1 MTGVFIG
8 TDAFAAGVLTAMM
21 GTSEAPTLVITRPDS
36 AKGRGRQLS
45 PPPVALAA
53 AELGVE
59 FIQPEDI
66 GAAPVLAAIDAI
78 DPPALALCA
87 YGAIIKDP
95 LLSARPILNLHPS
108 LLPRWRG
115 AAPIERALMAGD
127 DETGVS
133 IIQLVEALD
142 AGPVAAQESF
152 SVDSE
157 EDFASLSA
165 RLIDLGSR
173 MLVSALI
180 EAREGSLSFAD
191 QPTEGLTYAER
202 IEAGDRLL
210 ATNGEAEHAARLV
223 RALFPHIG
231 ARLELPSGDVVGVRE
246 ASAQEEGPA
255 EGVFEEHDGH
265 LLVGFASG
273 ALRVTRLTP
282 PGAREMASADWL
294 RGRPDLSAS

>member
-1 MTGVFIG
+1 
-8 TDAFAAGVLTAMM
+8 
-21 GTSEAPTLVITRPDS
+21 
-36 AKGRGRQLS
+36 
-45 PPPVALAA
+45 PPVAVAA
-53 AELGVE
+53 AELGID

-66 GAAPVLAAIDAI
+66 GDASVLAAIDAI

-87 YGAIIKDP
+87 YGAIIKEP

-142 AGPVAAQESF
+142 AGPMAAQESLT
-152 SVDSE
+152 VTPV

-165 RLIDLGSR
+165 RLIELGAR
-173 MLVSALI
+173 MLVASLGA
-180 EAREGSLSFAD
+180 AREGSLSFVD

-202 IEAGDRLL
+202 IEAQDRLL
-210 ATNGEAEHAARLV
+210 GTSGNAEDAARVVL
-223 RALFPHIG
+223 ALFPHIG
-231 ARLELPSGDVVGVRE
+231 ARLELPSGDFVGVRE
-246 ASAQEEGPA
+246 ASAEQDGPSQ
-255 EGVFEEHDGH
+255 GVFEEQDGD
-265 LLVGFASG
+265 LLVGFSSG

-282 PGAREMASADWL
+282 PGGREMASADWL
-294 RGRPDLSAS
+294 RGRPELGPS